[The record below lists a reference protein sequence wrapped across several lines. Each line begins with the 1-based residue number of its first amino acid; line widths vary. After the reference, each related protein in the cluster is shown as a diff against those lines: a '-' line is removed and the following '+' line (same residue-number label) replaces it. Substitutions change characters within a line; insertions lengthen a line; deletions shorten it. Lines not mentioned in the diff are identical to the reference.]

1 MGAQAYRGEMSSL
14 ERGTRNPYSSADE
27 NKNLR
32 TKQQAGTC
40 QPGHWV
46 MGPCCAA
53 LTGMVDA
60 MVSSSVPA
68 DRCQK
73 GSLSAASSEPATHG
87 PQSARCA
94 RPTTALEAHGQ
105 RGPRP
110 ARASATASEA
120 AAA

>member
-14 ERGTRNPYSSADE
+14 ERSTRNPYSSAAE

-73 GSLSAASSEPATHG
+73 GSLSAASSEPARHG

-105 RGPRP
+105 RESRP
-110 ARASATASEA
+110 ARASATASGA